1 MDVYQLVLNKEAID
15 NGHRA
20 ILEIENKEHTELS
33 DISLMVSK
41 CFAILHVKFDY
52 DTAVSYLNKAINRI
66 ADVYD
71 FDICELSDVLD
82 SDTLLTVTVFV
93 ISGYEEVLTNELVKP
108 IVKDSPFG
116 GYHLKPEFKF

>member
-15 NGHRA
+15 NGYRA
-20 ILEIENKEHTELS
+20 IFECENREHTELS

-52 DTAVSYLNKAINRI
+52 DMAVSYLNTAVNRI

-71 FDICELSDVLD
+71 FDICELSNVLD

-93 ISGYEEVLTNELVKP
+93 ISGYEEVLVDELIKP
-108 IVKDSPFG
+108 IVKDSPLG
-116 GYHLKPEFKF
+116 GYNLKPEFKF